1 MPADDLVLHRLL
13 MRTDGSF
20 NAPCQEIPTG
30 FPSADKLL
38 GGGLRR
44 GDLIVLTGDISV
56 GKSALALAMALRASV
71 AGRTALFV
79 SGETT
84 PDRLLERLV
93 AMQARLPLD
102 DLRRGT
108 LGDESRAAV
117 GAAAFALREGA
128 PTLERIASG
137 NTDELA
143 DTLRRVFDLE
153 LAVVDGLAA
162 LVTGARARDE
172 ELAAA
177 VAAVKRLAVELDIA
191 IILTVPLSSAT
202 RDRPDPRPLLTDL
215 GALGTPAQLADVV
228 LALFREEM
236 YQADRG
242 IEGAAELHVLKNRH
256 GPTGWVDL
264 YFYQNWLRFEDVAE

>member
-1 MPADDLVLHRLL
+1 
-13 MRTDGSF
+13 MRTDGSLT
-20 NAPCQEIPTG
+20 APPQEIPTG
-30 FPSADKLL
+30 FLSADRLL

-56 GKSALALAMALRASV
+56 GKSALALAMALRASI

-108 LGDESRAAV
+108 LDDESRAAV
-117 GAAAFALREGA
+117 GAAAFALREDA
-128 PTLERIASG
+128 PALERIVSG
-137 NTDELA
+137 STDELA
-143 DTLRRVFDLE
+143 DTLRRGLDLE

-191 IILTVPLSSAT
+191 IILTVPLAT
-202 RDRPDPRPLLTDL
+202 TTRNRSDPRPVLTDL

>member
-13 MRTDGSF
+13 MRTDGSLT
-20 NAPCQEIPTG
+20 APPREVPTG

-44 GDLIVLTGDISV
+44 GDLIVLTGDVAV
-56 GKSALALAMALRASV
+56 GKSALALAMALRASA

-93 AMQARLPLD
+93 AMQSRLSLD

-108 LGDESRAAV
+108 LDDESRAAV
-117 GAAAFALREGA
+117 GAAAFALRANA
-128 PTLERIASG
+128 PALERMASG
-137 NTDELA
+137 NTVELA
-143 DTLRRVFDLE
+143 DTLRRVPDLE
-153 LAVVDGLAA
+153 LAVVDGLAT
-162 LVTGARARDE
+162 LVTGNRARDE
-172 ELAAA
+172 EMSASMTAI
-177 VAAVKRLAVELDIA
+177 KRLAVELDIA
-191 IILTVPLSSAT
+191 IILTVPLSDAT
-202 RDRPDPRPLLTDL
+202 HSRPDPRPVLTDL